1 MYTDPVRGDRAD
13 AADKAFLVMAR
24 HLRAALAEREE
35 FVRPF
40 RARYDRS
47 EADSRASVPG
57 RVKVAEQF
65 VRASYRADHVFG
77 ERVEEGL
84 VRYRRV
90 MTSEGE
96 SRF

>member
-1 MYTDPVRGDRAD
+1 MRLDGTDISDM
-13 AADKAFLVMAR
+13 AFLVMA
-24 HLRAALAEREE
+24 HDLRAAVTEREE
-35 FVRPF
+35 FVRPYRDRF
-40 RARYDRS
+40 DRA

-65 VRASYRADHVFG
+65 VRATYRADHVFG

-90 MTSEGE
+90 MNSQGE